1 MKRISLLIPALFL
14 LGGTAG
20 AQTLK
25 IHSGQVT
32 VAVPASQAGTM
43 NYGAGGAT
51 LSVMGRTYD
60 TSEIDSITVDRTP
73 VENGTVCVRYDG
85 SKAHVTVAGDIAQ
98 HLSVT
103 ARAADVSVIAGDGL
117 QTEAVYR
124 LSGAST
130 DGSFF
135 MDGEFKAT
143 VELDGLDLTNSR
155 GAAIDIANGKRIN
168 VILKDG
174 TTTTLADGAG
184 GTQKA
189 CLFVNGHAE
198 FSGTG
203 TLLLTG
209 NARHAYA
216 SDEYTL
222 LKPGFGTLRVLKA
235 ANDGLHVDQYFKMQG
250 GTVEIGNTKGDCVDV
265 SITKDQ
271 LDEFNGQAFIE
282 GGTLTMNVAAEDIKG
297 LKTENLLTISGG
309 NVRATVSGNGSKG
322 ISAGTDLLIEQN
334 TATPTRIEMT
344 VTGTTYMPGDALL
357 ESKCRGIKVKG
368 NFTFDGGDIR
378 ISATGAK
385 SKAISVDG
393 RYTYRKGTLNCPVDA
408 AL

>member
-1 MKRISLLIPALFL
+1 MKRISLLIPAFLL
-14 LGGTAG
+14 LGGNTL

-32 VAVPASQAGTM
+32 VAIPASQAGTM

-73 VENGTVCVRYDG
+73 VENGTVSVRYNGDI
-85 SKAHVTVAGDIAQ
+85 AHVTVTGDIAP
-98 HLSVT
+98 HLNVT
-103 ARAADVSVIAGDGL
+103 ARAADVSVIAGADL
-117 QTEAVYR
+117 QTEVVYR
-124 LSGAST
+124 LSGTSS

-143 VELDGLDLTNSR
+143 VELDGLDLTSNR

-222 LKPGFGTLRVLKA
+222 LKPGLGTLRVLKA

-250 GTVEIGNTKGDCVDV
+250 GTVDISNTKGDCIDV
-265 SITKDQ
+265 SVTKDP
-271 LDEFNGQAFIE
+271 LDEYNGQAFVE

-297 LKTENLLTISGG
+297 LKTENQLTISGG
-309 NVRATVSGNGSKG
+309 NVKATVSGNGSKG
-322 ISAGTDLLIEQN
+322 ISAGTDLVIEQN
-334 TATPTRIEMT
+334 TATQTRIEMT

-393 RYTYRKGTLNCPVDA
+393 RYIYKKGTLNCPVDS

>member
-32 VAVPASQAGTM
+32 VAVPAGQAGTM
-43 NYGAGGAT
+43 NYGAGGTT
-51 LSVMGRTYD
+51 LSVMGRTYN

-85 SKAHVTVAGDIAQ
+85 GKAHVTVAGDIAP

-124 LSGAST
+124 LSGASA

-334 TATPTRIEMT
+334 TATATRIEMT

-368 NFTFDGGDIR
+368 DFTFDGGDIR